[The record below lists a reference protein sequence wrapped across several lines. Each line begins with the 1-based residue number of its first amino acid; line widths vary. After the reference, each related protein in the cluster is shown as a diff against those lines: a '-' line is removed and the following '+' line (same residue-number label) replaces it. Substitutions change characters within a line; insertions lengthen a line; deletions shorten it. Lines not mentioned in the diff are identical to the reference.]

1 MMKTSV
7 IMNSI
12 IPLICHF
19 MHVRGIQDSRSF
31 LLEVY
36 DVLFQEIQA
45 HYNIDLYNKLYET
58 AFSNVSRTEKRNQ
71 TIWNMQDIRGIDVTT
86 HSLQSVEN
94 IIINI
99 MPKYRYDG
107 NLVHLDYKSII
118 RNEVTVPHSR
128 NIVLKTP
135 LIAGKSHEIISSQAS
150 INIIH

>member
-19 MHVRGIQDSRSF
+19 MHMRGIQDSRSF

-58 AFSNVSRTEKRNQ
+58 AYSNVSRTEKRNQ
-71 TIWNMQDIRGIDVTT
+71 AIWNMQDIRGIDVTT

-107 NLVHLDYKSII
+107 NLLQSFPIQECMVQVS
-118 RNEVTVPHSR
+118 S
-128 NIVLKTP
+128 
-135 LIAGKSHEIISSQAS
+135 LIAGNSPERDNQQPS
-150 INIIH
+150 

>member
-1 MMKTSV
+1 MRGCVNVSKHGRVMMKTSV

-19 MHVRGIQDSRSF
+19 MHMRGIQDSRSF

-107 NLVHLDYKSII
+107 NLKKF
-118 RNEVTVPHSR
+118 PH
-128 NIVLKTP
+128 V
-135 LIAGKSHEIISSQAS
+135 G
-150 INIIH
+150 IHGTSELFNCWELS